1 MSLNLLA
8 IQDEIVAKLK
18 EIPQDVYE
26 TSAPDDSKLKFDANG
41 NILPYVVL
49 EFSDM
54 QELGLGNGITGAK
67 YNTMQSYIIAS
78 CIGPTERSS
87 RQVADV
93 VRNKLTGFKPDDAG
107 ELRLAVGSR
116 VFTIQDVRPNRYT
129 AEVAF
134 TFIAN
139 TVW

>member
-1 MSLNLLA
+1 MSLNLLN
-8 IQDEIVAKLK
+8 IQDQIAQKLR

-26 TSAPDDSKLKFDANG
+26 TSAPDDSKLTFDANG
-41 NILPYVVL
+41 NILPYAVI
-49 EFSDM
+49 EFSDL
-54 QELGLGNGITGAK
+54 QELGLGNGIIGAR
-67 YNTMQSYIIAS
+67 YNTMQSYIIVS

-93 VRNKLTGFKPDDAG
+93 VRNKLTGFKPTDAG

>member
-1 MSLNLLA
+1 
-8 IQDEIVAKLK
+8 
-18 EIPQDVYE
+18 
-26 TSAPDDSKLKFDANG
+26 
-41 NILPYVVL
+41 
-49 EFSDM
+49 
-54 QELGLGNGITGAK
+54 
-67 YNTMQSYIIAS
+67 MQSYIIAS

-93 VRNKLTGFKPDDAG
+93 VRNKLTGFKPNDAG

>member
-1 MSLNLLA
+1 MSLNLLN
-8 IQDEIVAKLK
+8 IQDQITEKLN

-26 TSAPDDSKLKFDANG
+26 TSAPEDSKLRFDTNN
-41 NILPYVVL
+41 NILPYVVI
-49 EFSDM
+49 EFSDL
-54 QELGLGNGITGAK
+54 QEFGTGNGITGAK
-67 YNTMQSYIIAS
+67 YNTMQSYVIVS
-78 CIGPTERSS
+78 CIGPTERSA

-93 VRNKLTGFKPDDAG
+93 VRNKLTGFTPIDAG

-116 VFTIQDVRPNRYT
+116 VFTIQDLRPNRYT